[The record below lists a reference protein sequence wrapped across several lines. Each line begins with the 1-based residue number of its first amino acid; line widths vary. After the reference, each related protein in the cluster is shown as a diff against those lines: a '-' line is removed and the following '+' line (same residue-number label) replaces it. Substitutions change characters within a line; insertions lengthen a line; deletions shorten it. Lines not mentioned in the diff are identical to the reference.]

1 MTNFKTSL
9 NWACQLFFLWVAVLC
24 KCHGWQDSVF
34 HLCLCFLL
42 FYTSFPKDYVFKQK
56 SLEWSP
62 QSLSLSSLLDCTPP
76 SPGHIRYKCLTHTV
90 SLRQVFSF
98 INSQLVFESSLWRL
112 RENRKRKVAWEKL
125 YFIYQIDLVSQIPL
139 FKLKFDYW
147 KTACCAH
154 ESACTQTMLLWV
166 CNVPPRCDLT
176 ACTCLLAIPQ
186 QGGVW
191 VWNKSCL

>member
-1 MTNFKTSL
+1 MSLFFCCFIPPFPKITSL
-9 NWACQLFFLWVAVLC
+9 NKCPWNGVHSLC
-24 KCHGWQDSVF
+24 H
-34 HLCLCFLL
+34 CLP
-42 FYTSFPKDYVFKQK
+42 YWT
-56 SLEWSP
+56 
-62 QSLSLSSLLDCTPP
+62 CTPP
-76 SPGHIRYKCLTHTV
+76 SPGHIRYKRLTHTV
-90 SLRQVFSF
+90 SLHQVFSF
-98 INSQLVFESSLWRL
+98 INSQLVFEFSLWHL

-186 QGGVW
+186 QGDVW